1 MDRRSFLKNS
11 ALGGTAAVAGSTL
24 AAPAYAQGRRTLT
37 MVTSVPDGF
46 AVFDDAAVKF
56 IDMFNAMADGEVT
69 IEKKAAGQLVGAFEV
84 FDAVSSGQADIYH
97 SADYYFGGQHPGY
110 YFFTA
115 VPFGATGGEMISWY
129 QHGGGKELH
138 DELGQIFGLKSFMCG
153 NTGHQPGGWFNKEIN
168 SAADLQGL
176 KFRMP
181 GIGGKAL
188 GYTGASVQNIPGG
201 EIYQSLAS
209 GAIDGAEWIGPFAD
223 ERLGFQEVCDFYYT
237 GGFHEPGSVLSA
249 AFNRDVF
256 NELTPAQQAMAETAA
271 MATHHWSLSQ
281 SNANNGAALQRL
293 IQQGVKVMQFPD
305 DVWDAFGAASKQAM
319 DEFMDDELYARIR
332 TSQEASAAATYS
344 WTSISDGEFARQRAR
359 VNAG

>member
-11 ALGGTAAVAGSTL
+11 AIGGTAAAATGL
-24 AAPAYAQGRRTLT
+24 AAPAYAQGKRTLT

-56 IDMFNAMADGEVT
+56 IDMVNTIMGDEIT

-84 FDAVSSGQADIYH
+84 FDAVSSGQADMYH
-97 SADYYFGGQHPGY
+97 SAEYYFGGQHPGY

-115 VPFGATGGEMISWY
+115 VPFGGTGEEMISWY

-138 DELGQIFGLKSFMCG
+138 DELGQIFGLKTFLCG

-181 GIGGKAL
+181 GLGGKAL
-188 GYTGASVQNIPGG
+188 GLAGASVQNVPGG
-201 EIYQSLAS
+201 EIYQALSS

-223 ERLGFQEVCDFYYT
+223 ERLGLQEVCDFYYT
-237 GGFHEPGSVLSA
+237 SGMHEPGAALSA
-249 AFNRDVF
+249 SINRDVWDS
-256 NELTPAQQAMAETAA
+256 LTPSQQQVIETAA
-271 MATHHWSLSQ
+271 MATHHWSLAQ
-281 SNANNGAALQRL
+281 SNAFNGVALERL
-293 IQQGVKVMQFPD
+293 KAQGTKVMQFPD
-305 DVWDAFGAASKQAM
+305 DVWDALAVGAKAAL
-319 DEFMDDELYARIR
+319 DENMGDELFARIR
-332 TSQEASAAATYS
+332 ASQEASIKSTYS
-344 WTSISDGEFARQRAR
+344 WTSISDGEFQRQRAR
-359 VNAG
+359 AQG

>member
-1 MDRRSFLKNS
+1 MDRRSFLKNT
-11 ALGGTAAVAGSTL
+11 AIGGSAVAASAL
-24 AAPAYAQGRRTLT
+24 AAPAYAQGNRTLT

-56 IDMFNAMADGEVT
+56 VDLVNSMMDGQIT

-84 FDAVSSGQADIYH
+84 FDAVSSGQADVYH

-115 VPFGATGGEMISWY
+115 VPFGATGGEMTSWY
-129 QHGGGKELH
+129 HHGGGKGLH
-138 DELGQIFGLKSFMCG
+138 DELGEIFNLKSFMCG

-181 GIGGKAL
+181 GIGGLAL
-188 GYTGASVQNIPGG
+188 GRTGASVQNIPGG
-201 EIYQSLAS
+201 EIYQALSS

-223 ERLGFQEVCDFYYT
+223 ERLGFQEVCEFYYT

-249 AFNRDVF
+249 AFNRDVW
-256 NELTPAQQAMAETAA
+256 NEMTPAQQQICETAA
-271 MATHHWSLSQ
+271 AATHEWSLAQ
-281 SNANNGAALQRL
+281 SNYNNGAALNRL
-293 IQQGVKVMQFPD
+293 QAQGTKIMQFPD
-305 DVWDAFGAASKQAM
+305 DVWDAFGRASKEAL
-319 DEFMDDELYARIR
+319 DEFTGDELFDRIR
-332 TSQEASAAATYS
+332 ASQEEAAAATYA
-344 WTSISDGEFARQRAR
+344 WTSISDNVFQQQRAR
-359 VNAG
+359 FNAL

>member
-1 MDRRSFLKNS
+1 MDRRSFLTKS
-11 ALGGTAAVAGSTL
+11 ALGGTAVAASAL
-24 AAPAYAQGRRTLT
+24 AAPAYAQGKRTLT

-56 IDMFNAMADGEVT
+56 VDLVNVMMDGEVT

-84 FDAVSSGQADIYH
+84 FDAVSSGQADMYH

-138 DELGQIFGLKSFMCG
+138 DELGQIFGLKSFIAG
-153 NTGHQPGGWFNKEIN
+153 NTGHQPGGWFNKEIK

-181 GIGGKAL
+181 GLGGKAL
-188 GYTGASVQNIPGG
+188 GLTGASVQNIPGG
-201 EIYQSLAS
+201 EIYQALSS

-223 ERLGFQEVCDFYYT
+223 ERLGFQEVCEFYYT
-237 GGFHEPGSVLSA
+237 GGMHEPGSALTA
-249 AFNRDVF
+249 AMNRDVWD
-256 NELTPAQQAMAETAA
+256 EMSPKQQQIVETAA

-281 SNANNGAALQRL
+281 SNANNGAALERL
-293 IQQGVKVMQFPD
+293 RAQGTKIMQFPD
-305 DVWDAFGAASKQAM
+305 DVWDAFAKASKEALDQDM
-319 DEFMDDELYARIR
+319 GDELFARIR
-332 TSQEASAAATYS
+332 ESQESSVRSTYG
-344 WTSISDGEFARQRAR
+344 WTSISDDEFTRQRAR
-359 VNAG
+359 AQG

>member
-1 MDRRSFLKNS
+1 MDRRSFLKKS
-11 ALGGTAAVAGSTL
+11 ALGGSAVAASTL
-24 AAPAYAQGRRTLT
+24 AAPMYAQGNRTLT

-56 IDMFNAMADGEVT
+56 IDLVNTMMDGQIT

-84 FDAVSSGQADIYH
+84 FDAVTAGQADMYH
-97 SADYYFGGQHPGY
+97 SADYYFGNQHPGY

-115 VPFGATGGEMISWY
+115 VPFGATGSEMISWY

-138 DELGQIFGLKSFMCG
+138 DELGEIFGLKSFFCG
-153 NTGHQPGGWFNKEIN
+153 NTGHQPGGWFRKEIQ
-168 SAADLQGL
+168 SAEDLQGL

-181 GIGGKAL
+181 GLGGKAL
-188 GYTGASVQNIPGG
+188 GLTGASVQNIPGG

-249 AFNRDVF
+249 AMNRDVWA
-256 NELTPAQQAMAETAA
+256 ELTPAQQQIIETAA
-271 MATHHWSLSQ
+271 AATHHWSLSQ
-281 SNANNGAALQRL
+281 SNYNNGAALERL
-293 IQQGVKVMQFPD
+293 KSQGTKIMTFPE
-305 DVWDAFGAASKQAM
+305 DVWDAFGKASKEAL
-319 DEFMDDELYARIR
+319 DENMGDELFARIR
-332 TSQEASAAATYS
+332 ESQEAAANAVYS
-344 WTSISDGEFARQRAR
+344 WTSISDAVFADQRAR

>member
-11 ALGGTAAVAGSTL
+11 ALGGTAAAATAL
-24 AAPAYAQGRRTLT
+24 AAPAYAQGKRTLT
-37 MVTSVPDGF
+37 LVTSVPDGF

-56 IDMFNAMADGEVT
+56 IDMVNTMMDGEIT

-84 FDAVSSGQADIYH
+84 FDAVSSGQADMYH

-138 DELGQIFGLKSFMCG
+138 DELGQIFGLKSFIAG
-153 NTGHQPGGWFNKEIN
+153 NTGLQPGGWFNKEIN

-181 GIGGKAL
+181 GLGGLAL
-188 GYTGASVQNIPGG
+188 GRTGASVQNVPGG
-201 EIYQSLAS
+201 EIYQALAS

-223 ERLGFQEVCDFYYT
+223 ERLGFQEITQFYYT
-237 GGFHEPGSVLSA
+237 SGFHEPGSALTA
-249 AFNRDVF
+249 AMNRDVWD
-256 NELTPAQQAMAETAA
+256 ELTGPQQQIIETAA
-271 MATHHWSLSQ
+271 MATHHWSLAQ
-281 SNANNGAALQRL
+281 SNANNGAALERL
-293 IQQGVKVMQFPD
+293 RSQGTKIMQFPD
-305 DVWDAFGAASKQAM
+305 DVWDAFGKASTEAL
-319 DEFMDDELYARIR
+319 DSFMDDELFARIR
-332 TSQEASAAATYS
+332 ASQEASIKSTYA
-344 WTSISDGEFARQRAR
+344 WTSISDGEYQRQRAR
-359 VNAG
+359 VNG

>member
-1 MDRRSFLKNS
+1 MDRRSFLKNT
-11 ALGGTAAVAGSTL
+11 AIGGSAVAASTL

-69 IEKKAAGQLVGAFEV
+69 IEKRAADQLVGAFEV

-110 YFFTA
+110 YYMTA

-138 DELGQIFGLKSFMCG
+138 DELGEIFNLKSFMCG
-153 NTGHQPGGWFNKEIN
+153 NTGHQPGGWFNKEIS

-181 GIGGKAL
+181 GIGGLAL
-188 GYTGASVQNIPGG
+188 GRTGASVQNIPGG
-201 EIYQSLAS
+201 EIYQALSS

-223 ERLGFQEVCDFYYT
+223 ERLGFQEVCEFYYT
-237 GGFHEPGSVLSA
+237 GGFHEPGSVLNV

-256 NELTPAQQAMAETAA
+256 NELTPAQQSIAETAA

-281 SNANNGAALQRL
+281 SNYNNGAALQRL
-293 IQQGVKVMQFPD
+293 QAQGTKIMQFPD
-305 DVWDAFGAASKQAM
+305 DVWDAFGRASKEAL
-319 DEFMDDELYARIR
+319 DEFMGDELFARIR
-332 TSQEASAAATYS
+332 ASQEEAAAATYA
-344 WTSISDGEFARQRAR
+344 WTSISDNVFQQQRAR
-359 VNAG
+359 FNAL